1 MGLHEDIISAQKI
14 VSVAVSNFGGSDN
27 FHNTSAVYKV
37 TNERMKDYQK
47 YLKNRKRILSVI
59 ASGDQILNSVLD
71 GTREVDAFDISVYP
85 KYFMYLKIAGIKALS
100 REEYIEFFYEGPDTS
115 EKYDDMYDRMSSYLT
130 GEAKEFWDGLFG
142 FFEWFDI
149 YNSTMFSS
157 EPYST
162 SYAVSQNKY
171 LDNDEEYNKLR
182 KVIDDVVIRTYD
194 GNILDMECFDV
205 SYDLVYL
212 SNIVYY
218 SDVNKY
224 KEMLKKFKLNDNGIV
239 LSYFYRLQDHVK
251 DFFNEDEIK
260 FDKIS
265 DSDAMVMIYSKK

>member
-1 MGLHEDIISAQKI
+1 MNLINYISN
-14 VSVAVSNFGGSDN
+14 VAVPTTLLIIIIYGLVEKQPVFDV
-27 FHNTSAVYKV
+27 F
-37 TNERMKDYQK
+37 
-47 YLKNRKRILSVI
+47 
-59 ASGDQILNSVLD
+59 LD
-71 GTREVDAFDISVYP
+71 GTKEVDAFDISVYP

-115 EKYDDMYDRMSSYLT
+115 EKYDDMYDRMSTYLV
-130 GEAKEFWDGLFG
+130 GDAKEFWDGLFG

-157 EPYST
+157 EPYSA

-194 GNILDMECFDV
+194 GNILDMECFDA

-218 SDVNKY
+218 SDVHKY
-224 KEMLKKFKLNDNGIV
+224 KDMLKKFKLNDNGII
-239 LSYFYRLQDHVK
+239 LTYFYKLQDHVRE
-251 DFFNEDEIK
+251 FFCDKEIE
-260 FDKIS
+260 FDKIGES
-265 DSDAMVMIYSKK
+265 EANVMIYSKKNKS